1 LCCGIAPFTVPSVEE
16 IPSLLPEVS
25 FYRTKPT
32 HKDRGIVVGFNE
44 RILENAQKYIV
55 PSDDV

>member
-1 LCCGIAPFTVPSVEE
+1 VEE
-16 IPSLLPEVS
+16 IPPLLSEGSLH
-25 FYRTKPT
+25 RTKPT
-32 HKDRGIVVGFNE
+32 HKDRVIVVRFNE